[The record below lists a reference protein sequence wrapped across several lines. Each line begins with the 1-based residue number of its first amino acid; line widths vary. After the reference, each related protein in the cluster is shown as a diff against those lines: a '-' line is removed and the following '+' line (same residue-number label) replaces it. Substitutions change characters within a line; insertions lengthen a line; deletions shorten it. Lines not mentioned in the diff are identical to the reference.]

1 MSELVGPSRKFITES
16 DVIFLSKGKAKQRRF
31 FLFNDLLVLSKVI
44 NKKKDIAN
52 FKEKIPLHFIVCS
65 DVTHQAKLD
74 TPADISAFLLL
85 FSLPSFPSL
94 SLSLFS
100 HSLLYVSHSFH
111 ILGSSFTLLTTLS
124 LLVIQ

>member
-65 DVTHQAKLD
+65 DVTHAKLD
-74 TPADISAFLLL
+74 TPADISAFPLP
-85 FSLPSFPSL
+85 FSPPSFPSL
-94 SLSLFS
+94 SLFPSPFA
-100 HSLLYVSHSFH
+100 
-111 ILGSSFTLLTTLS
+111 
-124 LLVIQ
+124 